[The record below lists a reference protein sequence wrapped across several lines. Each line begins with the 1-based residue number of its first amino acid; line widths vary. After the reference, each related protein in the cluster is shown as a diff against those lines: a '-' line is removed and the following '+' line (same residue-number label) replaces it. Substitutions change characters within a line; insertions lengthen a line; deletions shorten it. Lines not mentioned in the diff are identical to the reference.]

1 MNLGA
6 DILAELP
13 FLRSQAESMMLDW
26 CQIGF
31 EVDSPDI
38 DEETGEYVKVFTPV
52 YDGPCRFKAANTA
65 VGEIDAAG
73 QLLVE
78 RDATL
83 SLPIATST
91 QVAKDMIVKLTAS
104 QTDPGMPGVRGRV
117 KGSFAS
123 AFATARRF
131 AVEVTE

>member
-1 MNLGA
+1 MSLST

-13 FLRSQAESMMLDW
+13 FLRSQAESMMLDR
-26 CQIGF
+26 CQIGT
-31 EVDSPDI
+31 EVEGDTI
-38 DEETGEYVKVFTPV
+38 DEETGQYDRVFTAV

-83 SLPIATST
+83 SLPVATST
-91 QVAKDMIVKLTAS
+91 LVVKDMIVKVTGS
-104 QTDPGMPGVRGRV
+104 QTDPGLPGVRARI
-117 KGSFAS
+117 KASFAS